1 MALFPQHRH
10 PILLKAITPILYLL
24 GLSLITHSLFV
35 DHLQLGHQ
43 RLAYFSLTFGLLMTL
58 GWLTQRHRLRQA
70 CAFVSLCVLIV
81 SPLAHPNQHLPI
93 SDTYFLVPLCYL
105 LLLRGFAW
113 PIVSSLAVLTACFPQ
128 SVTLST
134 RPFWED
140 ALELIIITSFAT
152 LSLSYRHRLYA
163 QIEKFRR
170 ESMTDFLTG
179 VGNRKSF
186 TELLE
191 NIDTDQNLRGD
202 YALLVLDIDNFKR
215 INDSLGHVA
224 GDQLLTK
231 LTCRLKQFSLKN
243 NTNKSNNS
251 PSDVYRLSGDEF
263 ALVLHGDDLN
273 RAQLL
278 PLVQEM
284 VTHCQQEYRVANGSY
299 FTTVSIGIALYSD
312 AGQQV
317 DLWYRNADVAMY
329 RAKLKGKNRIQWYD
343 QRLDEEMIRH
353 HKIEQELAF
362 VLNKKQL
369 SLYYQPKV
377 DIKTNRIEHAEALI
391 RWLHPQL
398 GMITPDEFVNVA
410 EKSQQI
416 IPIGRWV
423 IYTAC
428 QQAKAWFEEGRQVCI
443 AVNVSTIQFLYDD
456 IIDVVTNALKT
467 YQLPPQLLQLEITE
481 TTLMTELSRVT
492 DTCQKLRAMGVQIA
506 IDDFGTAY
514 SSLNYL
520 KQLPIDMIKID
531 KSFIDE
537 CVHDKDSHMIL
548 RTIIQLGHNLDKKV
562 IAEGV
567 NSQAQLAL
575 LHQEQCDL
583 YQGYLC
589 SPPLPADSFY
599 QLVHQYP
606 LDKKTA

>member
-1 MALFPQHRH
+1 MPFFPQQRD
-10 PILLKAITPILYLL
+10 PIMLKAIMPILYLL

-58 GWLTQRHRLRQA
+58 GWLTQQHRLRQISA
-70 CAFVSLCVLIV
+70 WSALLVLLL
-81 SPLAHPNQHLPI
+81 SPLVHPNQHLPI
-93 SDTYFLVPLCYL
+93 TDTYFLIPLCYL
-105 LLLRGFAW
+105 LLMRGFTW
-113 PIVSSLAVLTACFPQ
+113 PIVSSLAVLAACFPH
-128 SVTLST
+128 SAELST
-134 RPFWED
+134 RAFWED

-152 LSLSYRHRLYA
+152 LSISYRHRLYA
-163 QIEKFRR
+163 QIQQFRH

-179 VGNRKSF
+179 VGNRKAF

-191 NIDTDQNLRGD
+191 NIDMAQNQRGD

-231 LTCRLKQFSLKN
+231 LTYRLKQFPTLSQIC
-243 NTNKSNNS
+243 S
-251 PSDVYRLSGDEF
+251 SDVYRLSGDEF
-263 ALVLHGDDLN
+263 ALVLHGDHLE

-278 PLVQEM
+278 PLVQQM
-284 VTHCQQEYRVANGSY
+284 ATHCQQEYRVANGCY

-312 AGQQV
+312 AGRQV

-428 QQAKAWFEEGRQVCI
+428 QQAKAWFNEGRQVCI

-456 IIDVVTNALKT
+456 IIEVVANALKI

-492 DTCQKLRAMGVQIA
+492 DTCQRLREMGVQIA

-548 RTIIQLGHNLDKKV
+548 RTIIQLGHNLGKKV

-575 LHQEQCDL
+575 LHQEGCDL